1 MQHRIA
7 AIIFGAILAISP
19 MLIINGNASHRGV
32 QNLDEEALLHDI
44 SLPSGESISIN
55 FSSRAG
61 GFWVDADCGGDCRD
75 LLLTVSDSVSENTAV
90 ITANAVASGQ
100 LAEGVAWLNLSN
112 TGSDQLNIDIQAS
125 LPELNS
131 LGNADSS
138 SSRNAAVQARSFLSI
153 SDLAEIV
160 ATKTTRGGIH
170 DPSATW
176 VNATFNGI
184 DSMYWLVD
192 ANVSDILELSL
203 LHSSADVELRL
214 LSGDEGNQVLASL
227 SSQSNSSS
235 STIPQRF
242 WQTTTN
248 NHTWLEASTATA
260 NSSFSARLAAHGGS
274 DTWPATGEINDVQE
288 LHEESATFYGLL
300 STSDEEIIMLNASGP
315 HLWQFTSSSTTAL
328 DVNISAMVDGIWVP
342 FLTFQS
348 LQSDSTHNSDSSIWT
363 PEATA
368 LLKVSISSVNEQTGI
383 WSFNVMRTTFG
394 DIGNGVDANGAIP
407 MNIDSAMENWDFI
420 QLKEGVS
427 HTGWLSLPAYDGADT
442 YLLNLEGW
450 EESRYRIKLQL
461 TADNTRVVAEL
472 IEMDWSSRTIVSNSS
487 TIVEDGIQGMAT
499 LEVGEGTHLLRIRSV
514 ELMNRGGNWTW
525 GDVSVSPIPWTIE
538 ISVIQS
544 EEGIEP
550 WFKAEGFVSQAS
562 TALLYFLG
570 FLMLTPIIWVIWTN
584 RIYSRR
590 AAQLAGDKERLKT
603 LRKMI
608 AEGQVRQAI
617 SDLKLSLRAIA
628 TLDWEEGVETWGEA
642 NIRYRTD
649 AVDLA
654 VWKLAPEF
662 SSKGGIPVLFG
673 VHILKGAWQVAAVRF
688 EVSAGAHWRVISSEP
703 RFLSRGDEVFLDTLP
718 EGSRTFL
725 KVELEGNGTGLEVSM
740 SGLVE
745 NKPVA
750 AKHTGSIRLE
760 EE

>member
-1 MQHRIA
+1 MQRRIA

-19 MLIINGNASHRGV
+19 MSIFNGNASHGGV
-32 QNLDEEALLHDI
+32 QILDEEALLHDI

-75 LLLTVSDSVSENTAV
+75 LLLTVSDSVSENTAA

-138 SSRNAAVQARSFLSI
+138 SSRNSAVQAKSFLST

-160 ATKTTRGGIH
+160 AAKTTRGGIH
-170 DPSATW
+170 DPNATW
-176 VNATFNGI
+176 INATFNGI
-184 DSMYWLVD
+184 ESMYWLVD

-214 LSGDEGNQVLASL
+214 LSGDEGTQVLASL

-260 NSSFSARLAAHGGS
+260 NSSFSARLAAHGGN
-274 DTWPATGEINDVQE
+274 DTWPATGGINDVQE

-300 STSDEEIIMLNASGP
+300 STSDEEIIMINASGP

-348 LQSDSTHNSDSSIWT
+348 LQSGSTHNSDSSIWT
-363 PEATA
+363 PESTA
-368 LLKVSISSVNEQTGI
+368 LLKVSISSINEQTGI

-394 DIGNGVDANGAIP
+394 DIGNSIDANGAIP

-487 TIVEDGIQGMAT
+487 TIIEDGIQGMTT

-514 ELMNRGGNWTW
+514 ELMNREGNWTW
-525 GDVSVSPIPWTIE
+525 GDVNVSPIPWTIE

-550 WFKAEGFVSQAS
+550 WFKAEGFVSQVS

-608 AEGQVRQAI
+608 AEGQVKQAI
-617 SDLKLSLRAIA
+617 SDLKLSLRTIA

-642 NIRYRTD
+642 NIRHRTD

-662 SSKGGIPVLFG
+662 SNKGGIPVLFG

>member
-1 MQHRIA
+1 MQQRIA
-7 AIIFGAILAISP
+7 AILFGTILAMSP
-19 MLIINGNASHRGV
+19 FLIISGNASHGGV
-32 QNLDEEALLHDI
+32 QVADEEALLRDI
-44 SLPSGESISIN
+44 SLPSGESISVV
-55 FSSRAG
+55 FSSRIG

-75 LLLTVSDSVSENTAV
+75 LLLTVSDGVSENTAT
-90 ITANAVASGQ
+90 ITDNAVVKGQ
-100 LAEGVAWLNLSN
+100 LVEGVAWLNLSN
-112 TGSDQLNIDIQAS
+112 TGSDSLNIDIQAS
-125 LPELNS
+125 LPALNS

-138 SSRNAAVQARSFLSI
+138 LTRDSAVQANSFLST
-153 SDLAEIV
+153 SNLTETFA
-160 ATKTTRGGIH
+160 AKTTRGGIH

-176 VNATFNGI
+176 INATFNGL
-184 DSMYWLVD
+184 DSMYWLID

-214 LSGDEGNQVLASL
+214 LSGDDGNQILASL

-235 STIPQRF
+235 STAPQRI
-242 WQTTTN
+242 WRTTTN
-248 NHTWLEASTATA
+248 NHTWLEATTTTAS
-260 NSSFSARLAAHGGS
+260 SSFSARLAAHES
-274 DTWPATGEINDVQE
+274 IDNWPATGEVNDVQE

-300 STSDEEIIMLNASGP
+300 STGDEDVIMVNASGP
-315 HLWQFTSSSTTAL
+315 HLWKFTSSSTTAL

-342 FLTFQS
+342 FLTIQG

-368 LLKVSISSVNEQTGI
+368 LLKVSISSLGGETGI
-383 WSFNVMRTTFG
+383 WSFDVMRTTFG
-394 DIGNGVDANGAIP
+394 DLDNSDDANGAIP
-407 MNIDSAMENWDFI
+407 MNIDNAMGNWDFI
-420 QLKEGVS
+420 ELKEGVS
-427 HTGWLSLPAYDGADT
+427 HSGWLSLPTYDGADT
-442 YLLNLEGW
+442 YLLNLDGW
-450 EESRYRIKLQL
+450 EESRYRIKVQL
-461 TADNTRVVAEL
+461 TADNTRIIAEL
-472 IEMDWSSRTIVSNSS
+472 IEMDWSSRTIISNSS
-487 TIVEDGIQGMAT
+487 TIIDDGIEGVTT

-514 ELMNRGGNWTW
+514 ELMNGEGNWTW
-525 GDVSVSPIPWTIE
+525 GDVNINPIPWTIE
-538 ISVIQS
+538 ISSIQS
-544 EEGIEP
+544 DEGIEP
-550 WFKAEGFVSQAS
+550 WFEAEGFVSQAS
-562 TALLYFLG
+562 TGLLYFLG

-608 AEGQVRQAI
+608 AEGQVKQAI
-617 SDLKLSLRAIA
+617 SDLKLSLRTIA
-628 TLDWEEGVETWGEA
+628 ALDWEEGVETWGEA
-642 NIRYRTD
+642 NIRHRTV

-662 SSKGGIPVLFG
+662 SNKGGVPVLFG
-673 VHILKGAWQVAAVRF
+673 VHILKGTWQVAAVKF
-688 EVSAGAHWRVISSEP
+688 EVSAGEHWKVISTEP
-703 RFLSRGDEVFLDTLP
+703 RFLSRGDEVFLDTLS

-750 AKHTGSIRLE
+750 AKHTGSLRLE

>member
-1 MQHRIA
+1 MEHRIA
-7 AIIFGAILAISP
+7 TIIFGALLAMSP
-19 MLIINGNASHRGV
+19 FFIFDGYASHGGI
-32 QNLDEEALLHDI
+32 QIADEEALLRDI
-44 SLPSGESISIN
+44 SLPSGESISVV

-75 LLLTVSDSVSENTAV
+75 LWLTVSDGVSENTAT
-90 ITANAVASGQ
+90 ITDNAVVKGQ
-100 LAEGVAWLNLSN
+100 LVEGVAWLNLSN
-112 TGSDQLNIDIQAS
+112 TGSDSLNIDIQAS

-138 SSRNAAVQARSFLSI
+138 STRNSAVQANSFLST
-153 SDLAEIV
+153 SNLAETF
-160 ATKTTRGGIH
+160 AAKTTRGGIH

-176 VNATFNGI
+176 INATFNGL
-184 DSMYWLVD
+184 DSMYWLID
-192 ANVSDILELSL
+192 ANISEVLELSL

-214 LSGDEGNQVLASL
+214 LSGDDGNQVLASL
-227 SSQSNSSS
+227 SSQSNTSS
-235 STIPQRF
+235 STEPQRI
-242 WQTTTN
+242 WNTTTN
-248 NHTWLEASTATA
+248 NHTWLEATTTTA
-260 NSSFSARLAAHGGS
+260 NSTFSARLAAHG
-274 DTWPATGEINDVQE
+274 DIDNWPATGEVNDVRE

-300 STSDEEIIMLNASGP
+300 SAGDEDVIMVNASGP
-315 HLWQFTSSSTTAL
+315 HLWKLTSSSTTAL

-342 FLTFQS
+342 FLAFQG
-348 LQSDSTHNSDSSIWT
+348 LQSDSTHYSDSSIWT

-368 LLKVSISSVNEQTGI
+368 LLKVSISSLGEETGI
-383 WSFNVMRTTFG
+383 WSFEVMRTTFG
-394 DIGNGVDANGAIP
+394 DIDSTADANGAIP
-407 MNIDSAMENWDFI
+407 MNRDNAVEGWDFI
-420 QLKEGVS
+420 ELKEGVS
-427 HTGWLSLPAYDGADT
+427 HSGWLSLPTYDGADT

-461 TADNTRVVAEL
+461 TADNTRIVAEL
-472 IEMDWSSRTIVSNSS
+472 IEMDWPSRTILSNSS
-487 TIVEDGIQGMAT
+487 TIIDDGIEGTTT

-514 ELMNRGGNWTW
+514 ELMNGEGNWTW
-525 GDVSVSPIPWTIE
+525 GDVNINPIPWTIE
-538 ISVIQS
+538 ISSIQS

-550 WFKAEGFVSQAS
+550 WFEAEGFVSQAS
-562 TALLYFLG
+562 TGLLYFLG
-570 FLMLTPIIWVIWTN
+570 FLMLAPIIWVIWTN
-584 RIYSRR
+584 SIHNRR

-608 AEGQVRQAI
+608 AEGQVKQAI
-617 SDLKLSLRAIA
+617 SDLKLSLRTIA
-628 TLDWEEGVETWGEA
+628 ALDWEEGVETWGKA
-642 NIRYRTD
+642 NIRHRTV

-662 SSKGGIPVLFG
+662 SNKGGVPVLFG
-673 VHILKGAWQVAAVRF
+673 VHILKGTWQVAAVRF
-688 EVSAGAHWRVISSEP
+688 EVSAGEHWTVISTEP
-703 RFLSRGDEVFLDTLP
+703 RFLSRGDEVFLDTLA